1 MTTTEAAWRRL
12 ERALD
17 RVFGGDENPLR
28 QLGGLGF
35 FLFWL
40 IAVSGGPSGPLES
53 MLLRSRAKQRDVM
66 AWKRGETTASAGE
79 IMGFNGLTAEAM
91 ANRAKTLAG

>member
-17 RVFGGDENPLR
+17 RVFGSEENPLR

-40 IAVSGGPSGPLES
+40 IAVSGGWLY
-53 MLLRSRAKQRDVM
+53 VFY
-66 AWKRGETTASAGE
+66 ETSVDGAQQT
-79 IMGFNGLTAEAM
+79 
-91 ANRAKTLAG
+91 